1 MDIKRFLELPV
12 DIRAAVYYH
21 LDGHFTTVNPPTASP
36 FFDGQDVLRA
46 LKTPK
51 VKRTKIQKRIL
62 RNLYPI
68 FRSYLKILDHDPEL
82 VQKWLEYSLWLRYD
96 AIVLDCLRMNH
107 AYEGSLI
114 GVVDWIYLG
123 SKLRIGYFDKS
134 RMLEVWYTRQEYEY
148 WIIDGDTVGEYEPR
162 LSYAR
167 LNMSNLKPSHVG
179 KVLDLL
185 EKKDLFRVVSEVY
198 LKESESAT
206 EFEYE
211 YVKKEE
217 ETNDSVLAPV
227 GGSVHSRSPSSA
239 SFQHASEISPSD
251 AHSIDSLAEPTRKKR
266 RVKTVLG
273 PVKQSKFIEPMV
285 SEVVQKQLDM
295 KILKKIGTS
304 GDILYNCLVN
314 RHGLRTRQPLA
325 IPAMVRKKLTEVEV
339 SHVSATTIYGFLDLT
354 NFENLRKVY
363 LRDIGFVDLNSLI
376 VPRTCKSLLISRV
389 RKLVW
394 FNTLE
399 NLEKMGFEK
408 RNTTTLCANTDDP
421 CSDLSECK
429 HRKLLLLRN
438 ASNFYT
444 AQKLSQFEAEIWN
457 AFESLNYIKL
467 EHIGSLEGS
476 EIVVTKMLY
485 FNNRIR
491 IFSCDKIDSIIVI

>member
-21 LDGHFTTVNPPTASP
+21 LDGHFTNVTPPTASP

-46 LKTPK
+46 LKGPK
-51 VKRTKIQKRIL
+51 VKRTKSQKRIL

-68 FRSYLKILDHDPEL
+68 FRSYLKVLDHDPEL

-167 LNMSNLKPSHVG
+167 LDMSNLKPSHVG

-198 LKESESAT
+198 LKESENAT
-206 EFEYE
+206 EFEYG
-211 YVKKEE
+211 YIKKEE
-217 ETNDSVLAPV
+217 EQETDDNLVAPV
-227 GGSVHSRSPSSA
+227 DVSVHSGSPSSP
-239 SFQHASEISPSD
+239 SFRHASGISPSD
-251 AHSIDSLAEPTRKKR
+251 SLTEPTRKKR

-325 IPAMVRKKLTEVEV
+325 IPAMVRRKVTEIEV
-339 SHVSATTIYGFLDLT
+339 SHVSDTTIYGFIDLT
-354 NFENLRKVY
+354 NFENLRQVH
-363 LRDIGFVDLNSLI
+363 LGDIGFVDLNSLI
-376 VPRTCKSLLISRV
+376 VPKTCKSLSISKVGR
-389 RKLVW
+389 LVW

-399 NLEKMGFEK
+399 NLEKLGFEK
-408 RNTTTLCANTDDP
+408 KNTTTLCANTDDP
-421 CSDLSECK
+421 CSDLNKCK

-444 AQKLSQFEAEIWN
+444 SQKLSQFEAEIWS
-457 AFESLNYIKL
+457 AFESLNYIKI
-467 EHIGSLEGS
+467 EHIGSLEKS

-491 IFSCDKIDSIIVI
+491 IFSCNNINSIIVI